1 MIDFHYDTFTTSDGR
16 MTEVP
21 RAGVVVFVGPNNAGK
36 SQALKDL
43 VGHMRGADYIGK
55 AITSVQVSKN
65 GDSSDAEDW
74 AQQSLPSYIREGVKR
89 VAVPGWGEV
98 GPQDFAGQWQNGN
111 TSLGILA
118 ESLILFADGTTR
130 LTAGNA
136 QPNLDFRNQHPTHP
150 IQRAYMQPELE
161 EQFRLVAKDAFG
173 LDVAVD
179 RYAGSQIALRIGKR
193 PEFRHVS
200 GVPDAQYLEEL
211 AEMSHL
217 DEQGDGVKSF
227 MGLMIQLIAGRQ
239 KVIMVDEPEAFL
251 HPPQARLLGA
261 MLASRA
267 VEQQVFLSTH
277 SSAVLQ
283 GVLEAGVAVTIVRL
297 TRADQVNTADVLN
310 DEAVTELWSDPV
322 LRYSNLL
329 DGLFYDAVVLCEADS
344 DCRYYSAVRD
354 QLFPEGTGAGRRL
367 ELLFAQSGGK
377 ARFAVIVKALRA
389 AGVPVVVVAD
399 FDILRE
405 ASDIRKVFEALGG
418 DWAVISKL
426 RDIVAKALTADA
438 KPLFKVSLKDAL
450 NEKLASMPDSLTPK
464 DLESLR
470 AILKVE
476 NGWDKAKRSGL
487 SAVPQGDAYTAGE
500 ELLRTIASTRLLAVP
515 VGELERFVPGVEG
528 HGPTWVNRVLERGAH
543 SSPSVEAVAFVS
555 QIEVAAK
562 GASGRATLEG
572 DGDLAAVG

>member
-1 MIDFHYDTFTTSDGR
+1 MIDFRFKTFTTSDGR
-16 MTEVP
+16 TTAVP
-21 RAGVVVFVGPNNAGK
+21 RTGVVVFVGPNNAGK

-43 VGHMRGADYIGK
+43 VGHMRDMNYVGRAV
-55 AITSVQVSKN
+55 TSVQVSKH
-65 GDSSDAEDW
+65 GDSSDAGDW
-74 AQQSLPSYIREGVKR
+74 AQQFLPSYIRDGVKR
-89 VAVPGWGEV
+89 IAVPGWGEV
-98 GPQDFAGQWQNGN
+98 GPQDFANQWHGGN
-111 TSLGILA
+111 TFLGLLA

-130 LTAGNA
+130 LTAGDA
-136 QPNLDFRNQHPTHP
+136 QPNLDFRNQYPTHP

-161 EQFRLVAKDAFG
+161 EQFRLVAKGAFG

-179 RYAGSQIALRIGKR
+179 RYAGSQITLRIGRR
-193 PEFRHVS
+193 PEFRHVN
-200 GVPDAQYLEEL
+200 GVPDARYLEEL

-251 HPPQARLLGA
+251 HPPQARLLGS

-283 GVLEAGVAVTIVRL
+283 GVLEADVPVTIVRL
-297 TRADQVNTADVLN
+297 TRDDRVNKADVLN

-354 QLFPEGTGAGRRL
+354 RLFPEGAGAARRL

-418 DWAVISKL
+418 DWTVIQKL
-426 RDIVAKALTADA
+426 RDTVAKALTADA
-438 KPLFKVSLKDAL
+438 KPLFKMSLKDAL
-450 NEKLASMPDSLTPK
+450 NEKLGSMPDSLTPK

-487 SAVPQGDAYTAGE
+487 SAVPQGDAYSAGE
-500 ELLRTIASTRLLAVP
+500 ELLQTIASIRLLAVP

-543 SSPSVEAVAFVS
+543 TSPSVEAVAFVS
-555 QIEVAAK
+555 QIEAAAK
-562 GASGRATLEG
+562 GASGRASVEG
-572 DGDLAAVG
+572 DGDRTALG